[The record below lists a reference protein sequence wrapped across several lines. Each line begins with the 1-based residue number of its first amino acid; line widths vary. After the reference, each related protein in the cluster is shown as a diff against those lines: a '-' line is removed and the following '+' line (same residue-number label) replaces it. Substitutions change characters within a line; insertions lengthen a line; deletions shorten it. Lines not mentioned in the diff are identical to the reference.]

1 MPTSLLPATARATA
15 ADRASVI
22 PEEAPASGTF
32 AAAGHGRGGHGG
44 SHRRHG
50 AQLLNRAIPADERM
64 VIKRDG
70 SRARFDL
77 NKVTRAIALAFHEVR
92 TENAPN
98 PYRDDILACFGLD
111 SEAFMEVTRIAA
123 SVSQMLELYYRDGRH
138 PSIEQVQDAA
148 EKAIAAAGHW
158 DMARAFV
165 LYRARQ
171 SERRLVHYVDNGMAD
186 YIAMAKYARYRPEL
200 GRRELFTEGVERV
213 RDMHLGFFAARVD
226 QVLPDTLPADVVA
239 LAGDE
244 AGLLAR
250 TLGGRRVGEVIGEV
264 FAQVAAKKVLPSM
277 RSMQFGGEAIL
288 KNHSRMFNCSFG
300 NVDRVEFFREYFF
313 LLLSGCG
320 VGFSVQKHHVAM
332 LPALPLRK
340 AENELPVE
348 HFHVADTIEGW
359 SDALHALVLSYYEGR
374 KVEFDFSAI
383 RPRGTPLRTSGGKA
397 PGHLPLK
404 KALTR
409 VDEILEQ
416 AAGRALRPI
425 EVYDINM
432 FIAKAV
438 LAGGIRRS
446 ATICLFSPDDEEMM
460 NAKTGRWFEKHP
472 QRAASNNSAVLSRS
486 DRNAE
491 HFRKLFKAQ
500 KEFGEPGFFFCDHP
514 DAGCNPC
521 AEISLLPVVDWE
533 LSSDELS
540 RLYASGYKGDL
551 PGTTRLSGFQHCN
564 LTTING
570 RAATTETAF
579 FEACIA
585 ATVIGTLQAA
595 YTDMPYLG
603 AVTRLLNEH
612 DALLGVSICGFMD
625 NPGVLFDP
633 DTLTRGAKLCRATN
647 RLMAAAIG
655 IRPAAKLSTTKPEG
669 TASLILNAASGIHPH
684 HARRYFRRVQAN
696 RKEPVYAFFKQ
707 TNPQMTETSV
717 YNPETDDVIT
727 FPVEAPKKAILRKE
741 LTAIQFL
748 ELVKLVQQSWVVPG
762 GDPGS
767 RSPTLHHNVSNT
779 CTVRPEEW
787 DEVADFIWANRRF
800 FTGISLL
807 QDAGD
812 KAYAQAPREE
822 VGSEADVA
830 RWNALRPYR
839 VDYTQMHEESD
850 ETELKQ
856 TVACAGGACEII

>member
-1 MPTSLLPATARATA
+1 
-15 ADRASVI
+15 
-22 PEEAPASGTF
+22 
-32 AAAGHGRGGHGG
+32 
-44 SHRRHG
+44 
-50 AQLLNRAIPADERM
+50 M

-92 TENAPN
+92 TDNAAN
-98 PYRDDILACFGLD
+98 PYRDDMLACFGLD
-111 SEAFMEVTRIAA
+111 SDTFISVTKIAA
-123 SVSQMLELYYRDGRH
+123 GVSQMLELHYRDGKH
-138 PSIEQVQDAA
+138 PSIEQVQDAV
-148 EKAIAAAGHW
+148 EKSIAASGHW
-158 DMARAFV
+158 EVARAYM
-165 LYRARQ
+165 LYRARHA
-171 SERRLVHYVDNGMAD
+171 ERRLVHYADNGMAD
-186 YIAMAKYARYRPEL
+186 YIVMAKYARYRREL
-200 GRRELFTEGVERV
+200 GRREVFTEGVERV
-213 RDMHLGFFAARVD
+213 RDMHLEFFGEKLDRVAPKSLTSD
-226 QVLPDTLPADVVA
+226 VAEIAGKNAD
-239 LAGDE
+239 
-244 AGLLAR
+244 LLAR
-250 TLGGRRVGEVIGEV
+250 MLGGQRLDQIVMEA

-277 RSMQFGGEAIL
+277 RSMKFGGEAIL
-288 KNHSRMFNCSFG
+288 KNHSRMFNCSFA

-320 VGFSVQKHHVAM
+320 VGFSVQKHHIALLPP
-332 LPALPLRK
+332 LPARG
-340 AENELPVE
+340 AENELPVW
-348 HFHVADTIEGW
+348 HFHIEDTIEGW
-359 SDALHALVLSYYEGR
+359 ADSLHALFESFYQGK
-374 KVEFDFSAI
+374 KVEFDYSAI
-383 RPRGTPLRTSGGKA
+383 RARGTPLRTSGGKA

-404 KALTR
+404 KALIK
-409 VDEILEQ
+409 VEHLLEN

-460 NAKTGRWFEKHP
+460 NAKTGNWFDKHP
-472 QRAASNNSAVLSRS
+472 QRSASNNSAVLSRS
-486 DRNAE
+486 DKNAE

-500 KEFGEPGFFFCDHP
+500 KEFGEPGFFFNDHP

-521 AEISLLPVVDWE
+521 AEINLLPVVDWE
-533 LSSDELS
+533 LSSEEVSNLL
-540 RLYASGYKGDL
+540 RNGYKGDL

-570 RAATTETAF
+570 QAATTEAAF
-579 FEACIA
+579 YRACIA
-585 ATVIGTLQAA
+585 AATIGTLQAA

-603 AVTRLLNEH
+603 AVTRLINEH

-625 NPGVLFDP
+625 NPTVLFDP
-633 DTLTRGAKLCRATN
+633 EILNQGARLCRATN
-647 RLMAAAIG
+647 RLVAGLIG
-655 IRPAAKLSTTKPEG
+655 IRPAAKITTCKPEG

-696 RKEPVYAFFKQ
+696 RKEPIFAFFKSV
-707 TNPQMTETSV
+707 NPQMTESSV

-727 FPVEAPKKAILRKE
+727 FPVEAPKKAILRKD

-748 ELVKLVQQSWVVPG
+748 ELVKLVQQSWVIPG

-767 RSPTLHHNVSNT
+767 RSPDLHHNVSNT
-779 CTVRPEEW
+779 CTVRVEEW
-787 DEVADFIWANRRF
+787 QEVQDFIWANRRF

-807 QDAGD
+807 QDSGD

-822 VGSEADVA
+822 VSSEADVA

-839 VDYTQMHEESD
+839 VDYTTMREASD

-856 TVACAGGACEII
+856 TVACAGGACELI